1 MVPYTGAALIPVLAT
16 PRRAL
21 MADSSETMLGW
32 YWLGMAVRNAGGVGA
47 ARAESTT
54 LSAGPLAE
62 AAFTIANPIGVAALA
77 GM

>member
-1 MVPYTGAALIPVLAT
+1 MPYTGAALIPVLAT

-54 LSAGPLAE
+54 LSIGPLAE
-62 AAFTIANPIGVAALA
+62 AAFKRADPIGVAALA